1 MTSGGRCVTMAGIP
15 LMQLW
20 SVSSWDTHTLE
31 VSTDADVNTPVSI
44 LICVFNLQVVLHT
57 AMLILELV
65 LVPSS

>member
-1 MTSGGRCVTMAGIP
+1 
-15 LMQLW
+15 MQLW